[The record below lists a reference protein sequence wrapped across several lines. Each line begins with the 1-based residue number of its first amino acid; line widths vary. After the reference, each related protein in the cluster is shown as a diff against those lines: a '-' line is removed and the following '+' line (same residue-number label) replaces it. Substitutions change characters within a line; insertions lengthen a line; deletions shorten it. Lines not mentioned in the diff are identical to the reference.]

1 MDFVMNALLQNLLS
15 PLRIEGGRLSIN
27 AKAKRQ
33 SLALLAYLV
42 MLYSLPSIAEP
53 YHWEVNAYPNGWQG
67 VNYPSAEATC
77 DIDGFTSSTERLVY
91 RGLKF
96 TAPDTAECVY
106 DYYLYGE
113 YRGQTNVNA
122 STHRFGDNCGANTSY
137 NPKTGACDGIPADLG
152 KRCDGEAS
160 LDDPKIR
167 QLDASCK
174 PLSQSTAQRG
184 IPTSQSCPVSG
195 DPINFSVGNS
205 FQTETDYSNGKELE
219 LRRFY
224 NSIDGAWRHNY
235 SDNLRL
241 GENFVTVEAHDGS
254 EINFNIQGSSISSA
268 SPRSGRLEKTPDYWI
283 YTSPDRRKLT
293 FDRRG
298 KLIRVDQPSGT
309 YQVIQDYGTLLRI
322 NSSTGASFSLY
333 EDGLHQPQTLT
344 VGGLSITY
352 TYTNLQRLESVT
364 RAYAPSG
371 KTEKRSYLYDGDSR
385 RLTGIIDERGIRSVT
400 WTYDAKGRAT
410 SSAFTNGI
418 GKVAIRYNTDG
429 TTTVTNELG
438 KETTFHFELIN
449 GTKHISRIEGEPT
462 ANCPESNASYTYD
475 QRGLMASKTNAK
487 GFTTQYTYND
497 QGLEIS
503 RTEAFGTP
511 IARTTTI
518 DWDTSRLLPL
528 RKVTPD
534 QTITYTYDTQGRL
547 LSQQT
552 TANQ

>member
-1 MDFVMNALLQNLLS
+1 MKELLWKFSTTHAPWL
-15 PLRIEGGRLSIN
+15 
-27 AKAKRQ
+27 KAIC
-33 SLALLAYLV
+33 LTLFI
-42 MLYSLPSIAEP
+42 SLPIAAEP
-53 YHWEVNAYPNGWQG
+53 YHWEVNAAPNGWQG

-77 DIDGFTSSTERLVY
+77 DIDGYTSSTERLVY
-91 RGLKF
+91 RGLNF
-96 TAPDTAECVY
+96 LAPDSAECVY

-122 STHRFGDNCGANTSY
+122 RAQRMGDNCKANTSY
-137 NPKTGACDGIPADLG
+137 NPKTGACDSIPSDLG
-152 KRCDGEAS
+152 QRCDGETS
-160 LDDPKIR
+160 VDDPKIR
-167 QLDASCK
+167 QLDTSCK

-184 IPTSQSCPVSG
+184 TPTSQSCPVSG

-224 NSIDGAWRHNY
+224 NSIDGSWRHNY

-241 GENFVTVEAHDGS
+241 SENFVTLETHDGR
-254 EINFNIQGSSISSA
+254 EINFNIQGNSA
-268 SPRSGRLEKTPDYWI
+268 SSEAIRSGHLERTSGYWF
-283 YTSPDRRKLT
+283 YTSPERRKLT

-298 KLIRVDQPSGT
+298 KLIRIDQPSGT
-309 YQVIQDYGTLLRI
+309 YQVIQYFGTLLRI
-322 NSSTGASFSLY
+322 YSSTGASLSLY

-352 TYTNLQRLESVT
+352 AYANLQRLESVT
-364 RAYAPSG
+364 RTYSPSG
-371 KTEKRSYLYDGDSR
+371 KTEKRSYVYDGDSR

-400 WTYDAKGRAT
+400 WTYDAQGRAT
-410 SSAFTNGI
+410 SSAFANDI

-438 KETTFHFELIN
+438 KETVFHFELIN
-449 GTKHISRIEGEPT
+449 GFKHISRIEGEPT

-475 QRGLMASKTNAK
+475 QNGLMTSKTDAK
-487 GFTTQYTYND
+487 GIITQYAYND

-511 IARTTTI
+511 LARTTTT
-518 DWDTSRLLPL
+518 DWDTTLFVPI
-528 RKVTPD
+528 RKTTPD
-534 QTITYTYDTQGRL
+534 QTTTYRYDAQGRL

-552 TANQ
+552 ASNQ